1 MLRGSCPSARTLEA
15 MTHDA
20 PHSDSTIA
28 RMARLPRSVVTRLVG
43 RSAKAPGSAPGTLQ
57 YTGPRKME
65 RVRLRLIDYDTDSI
79 VERELA
85 GIEDA
90 FEYAAEPPVTW
101 VNVDGLH
108 DVAVAEAV
116 ADRFEVHRL
125 AMEDVLAPTQRPKIE
140 DYEDHFLVIVKM
152 LTFDAEA
159 DSIVAEQLSLIV
171 GPNYLFSFQERPGD
185 VFEPVRERLRQGRFR
200 IRTRGTDYLAYA
212 LIDAVV
218 DHYYRVLEQI
228 GDRIEELEEAA
239 MHDPSIEVMHRIHRL
254 KGEVIVLRRAVWP
267 LREALSQM
275 YRGDIAGITEDTQ
288 VYLRDVYDHCV
299 QVIDT
304 AETLREVLAGA
315 MDLYMSGV
323 GNRMNEVMK
332 VLTII
337 ATIFIPLSFFA
348 GLYGMNF
355 DYMPEL
361 GVRWAYPA
369 LLVAMASL
377 AGGMLWLFRRRG
389 WL

>member
-1 MLRGSCPSARTLEA
+1 
-15 MTHDA
+15 MT
-20 PHSDSTIA
+20 
-28 RMARLPRSVVTRLVG
+28 RLPRGMVTRLVG
-43 RSAKAPGSAPGTLQ
+43 RVAKAPGSAPGTLQ
-57 YTGPRKME
+57 HTGRQKTE
-65 RVRLRLIDYDTDSI
+65 KVRIRVIDYDADSL
-79 VERELA
+79 VERELER
-85 GIEDA
+85 IEDA

-108 DVAVAEAV
+108 DVSVAEAV
-116 ADRFEVHRL
+116 ADRFKVHAL
-125 AMEDVLAPTQRPKIE
+125 AMEDVLAPTQRPKVE

-185 VFEPVRERLRQGRFR
+185 VFEPVRERLRQGRIR

-288 VYLRDVYDHCV
+288 LFVRDVYDHCV

-304 AETLREVLAGA
+304 TETLREVLASS

-323 GNRMNEVMK
+323 SNRMNEVMK

-369 LLVAMASL
+369 LLVGMATV
-377 AGGMLWLFRRRG
+377 AGGMLWFFRRRG
-389 WL
+389 WLG